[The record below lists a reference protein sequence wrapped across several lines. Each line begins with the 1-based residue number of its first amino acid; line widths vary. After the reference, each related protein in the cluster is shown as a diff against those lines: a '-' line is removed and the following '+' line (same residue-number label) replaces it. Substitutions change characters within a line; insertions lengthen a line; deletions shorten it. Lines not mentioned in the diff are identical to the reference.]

1 MRTLL
6 HAFSTFDLG
15 GSQARFV
22 ALANAYGPA
31 YRHLIV
37 AMDGRMQA
45 AERLAANVNWQAM
58 AITNRRGGA
67 LANRAAFRQ
76 ALQDWQPDAV
86 FSYNWGAIE
95 WAAGNLPRRVPHV
108 HVEDGFGPA
117 EAQGQLPRRV
127 WGRRVI
133 LGRALAPIALA
144 HAHVVVPSRR
154 LAACAQAWWV
164 PPQRLRYI
172 PNGVP
177 VAADAV
183 ARPVVPAGR
192 PLVIGTVTG
201 LRPEKNLARLL
212 RAFAAARRTHDL
224 RLLIIGDGA
233 ERAALQAQ
241 AQALGIAADVTFTG
255 YLRAPQERLLEM
267 DLFALSS
274 DTEQQPISMLEAM
287 ALGIPVIAT
296 RVGDVPFIVPAEVG
310 PSVLSAPDD
319 AAFTATLQS
328 VLNQRDAWPDWA
340 AANLARARSH
350 FAFDDM
356 VERWRLVFDGHA
368 AAVPDLLAEARA

>member
-58 AITNRRGGA
+58 PIANRRGGA
-67 LANRAAFRQ
+67 LANRAVFRQ

-117 EAQGQLPRRV
+117 EAQAQLPRRV
-127 WGRRVI
+127 WGRRAI
-133 LGRALAPIALA
+133 LACG
-144 HAHVVVPSRR
+144 HASVVVPSRR
-154 LAACAQAWWV
+154 LAACAQAWWI
-164 PPQRLRYI
+164 PARRLRYI

-177 VAADAV
+177 VSGSAV
-183 ARPVVPAGR
+183 ARPAVPPGR
-192 PLVIGTVTG
+192 PLVIGTLSG
-201 LRPEKNLARLL
+201 LRPEKNLGRLL
-212 RAFAAARRTHDL
+212 RAFAAARRSHDV

-233 ERAALQAQ
+233 ERAALESQAQ
-241 AQALGIAADVTFTG
+241 GLGVAADVTFTG
-255 YLRAPQERLLEM
+255 YLAAPQERLREM

-287 ALGIPVIAT
+287 ALGIPVVAT
-296 RVGDVPFIVPAEVG
+296 RVGDVPFIVPADVG
-310 PSVLSAPDD
+310 PAVLSEPDD
-319 AAFTATLQS
+319 AAFTAVLQT
-328 VLNQRDAWPDWA
+328 VLNQRSAWPAWA
-340 AANLARARSH
+340 SANLARARSH

-356 VERWRLVFDGHA
+356 VERWRLVFDGRA
-368 AAVPDLLAEARA
+368 EAVPDLLAAARA

>member
-58 AITNRRGGA
+58 AIVNRRGGA
-67 LANRAAFRQ
+67 LANRVAFRQ

-95 WAAGNLPRRVPHV
+95 WAAGNLPGRVPHV

-117 EAQGQLPRRV
+117 EAQAQLPRRV
-127 WGRRVI
+127 WGRRAI
-133 LGRALAPIALA
+133 LACG
-144 HAHVVVPSRR
+144 HTQVVVPSRR
-154 LAACAQAWWV
+154 LAACAQAWWI
-164 PPQRLRYI
+164 PARRLRYI

-177 VAADAV
+177 VSAGAV

-201 LRPEKNLARLL
+201 LRPEKNIGRLL
-212 RAFAAARRTHDL
+212 RAFAAARRAHDL

-241 AQALGIAADVTFTG
+241 AHMLGIGADVTFTG
-255 YLRAPQERLLEM
+255 YLAAPQDRLREM

-287 ALGIPVIAT
+287 ALGIPVVAT

-310 PSVLSAPDD
+310 SAVLSAPDD
-319 AAFTATLQS
+319 AAFTATLQA
-328 VLNQRDAWPDWA
+328 VLNQRSAWPQWA

-350 FAFDDM
+350 FAFDAM
-356 VERWRLVFDGHA
+356 LQRWRLVFDGHA
-368 AAVPDLLAEARA
+368 AAVPDLLTEGRA